1 MLTLLART
9 TRGDAREALRA
20 AGRAQKAGRAV
31 GTREACMLEGLQYR
45 DKGLDAAENVKLG
58 SFVSL

>member
-1 MLTLLART
+1 MMRVHRAAPVGTVRPMLTLLART

-31 GTREACMLEGLQYR
+31 GTREACMLEGL
-45 DKGLDAAENVKLG
+45 
-58 SFVSL
+58 